1 MKTRFRPS
9 GRMAGLV
16 AVLVLAACSD
26 SAPLGGGESSSGA
39 VQAARAEFERVQSL
53 ERGCCQDAESAKP

>member
-26 SAPLGGGESSSGA
+26 SAPLGGESSSGA